1 MTDTEIAYRVKALIG
16 AACLPE
22 RRAEEIGDDL
32 RLKEDLGLDSLDLNE
47 LLLAL
52 EDDFETELVDVE
64 ENAESAKTV
73 GQICDIVERVLA
85 RD

>member
-1 MTDTEIAYRVKALIG
+1 MMDTEIAYRVKVLIG

-22 RRAEEIGDDL
+22 RRVEEIGDDL

-52 EDDFETELVDVE
+52 EDEFEIDLVGAE
-64 ENAESAKTV
+64 EEVESAKTV
-73 GQICDIVERVLA
+73 EQICDIVERVLA